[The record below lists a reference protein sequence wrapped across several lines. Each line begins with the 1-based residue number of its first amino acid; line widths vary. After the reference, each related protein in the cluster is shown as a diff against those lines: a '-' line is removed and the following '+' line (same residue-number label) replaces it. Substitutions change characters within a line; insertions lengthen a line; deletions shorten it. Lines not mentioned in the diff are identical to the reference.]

1 MARAGV
7 IAFPVILFLG
17 GVTGYLTY
25 TNFIAATP
33 DEGIVES
40 PYWKALSASPA
51 NQTDTGT
58 SKPVDESKFSKV
70 VTINILEGSVT
81 QGSPDY
87 DPDVATASSDSLI
100 TWINTDAAL
109 HTATSGTGTSDSD
122 SGKLFDSGFLN
133 TNDSF
138 SIPAAEVGSG
148 EHAYYCQVHPY
159 MTSKITI
166 E

>member
-25 TNFIAATP
+25 TSMIAATP
-33 DEGIVES
+33 EEGIVEG
-40 PYWKALSASPA
+40 PYWKALSTSPA

-58 SKPVDESKFSKV
+58 SKPLDESKFSKV
-70 VTINILEGSVT
+70 VTINILKASDI
-81 QGSPDY
+81 QGNPDY
-87 DPDVATASSDSLI
+87 DPDAATASSDSLI

-109 HTATSGTGTSDSD
+109 HTATSGTGPGGE

-133 TNDSF
+133 ANDKF
-138 SIPAAEVGSG
+138 SIPAADVGSG

-159 MTSKITI
+159 MTSKITV